1 MRMTTGTGTN
11 RNTLLRRKI
20 KTTQGQM
27 NMLTE
32 TTLEGLRM
40 KETTTE
46 IEFPTRRPTDTTNN
60 GIFPSD
66 TGKD

>member
-1 MRMTTGTGTN
+1 MY
-11 RNTLLRRKI
+11 LYI
-20 KTTQGQM
+20 YVCII
-27 NMLTE
+27 
-32 TTLEGLRM
+32 
-40 KETTTE
+40 TTTK